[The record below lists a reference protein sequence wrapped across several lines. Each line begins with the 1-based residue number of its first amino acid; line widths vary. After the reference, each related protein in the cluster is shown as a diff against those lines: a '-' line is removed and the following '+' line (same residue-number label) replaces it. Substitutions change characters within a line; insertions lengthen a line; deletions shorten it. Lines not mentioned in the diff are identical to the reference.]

1 MDKLFSDSRSLHI
14 INIQE
19 GIKTFHISKYTCLQ
33 TDWGKDEIGY
43 LLLQQHCF
51 CPLTTVVKSCP
62 EGWRLVFTCSRF
74 TTEAESQYA
83 PSESKCLAI
92 IWSLNNARIFI
103 LECKVLILITDHK
116 FQLGILNSRETN
128 SFPTQDYDP

>member
-33 TDWGKDEIGY
+33 TDWSKDEIGY

-51 CPLTTVVKSCP
+51 CPPTTVVKSCP

-74 TTEAESQYA
+74 TTEVESQYA

-103 LECKVLILITDHK
+103 LGCKVLILITDHK